1 MFFYLSNLCNLCFF
15 FDYNI
20 KKVYRRKVFFK
31 FIINFTSG
39 SSGKPN
45 RSLRLA
51 AFSSKSPVVGVPL
64 ADEGNEK
71 RSARFLRRSGSA
83 TGEDGLF
90 GLFPF
95 SNESPN
101 LSARFFNLSLSLP
114 FALGDPSPNLE
125 NFF

>member
-1 MFFYLSNLCNLCFF
+1 MF
-15 FDYNI
+15 
-20 KKVYRRKVFFK
+20 
-31 FIINFTSG
+31 NFTSG

-51 AFSSKSPVVGVPL
+51 AFSSKSPVGAPL
-64 ADEGNEK
+64 AEEGNEK
-71 RSARFLRRSGSA
+71 RSARFLRRSGSE

-101 LSARFFNLSLSLP
+101 RSARFFNLSLSFP

-125 NFF
+125 NFFKF